1 MDDGGRR
8 DAPDE
13 RWLLD
18 HLPGSVFAIDDTGLI
33 VAGSARAAALV
44 GRPLDEFV
52 GSSMLEYVDPD
63 AVWAYAAAMNAAID
77 STFEDT
83 YGGPVRIAVS
93 GLDGRKIAADLWS
106 SNQLRAGGGALVL
119 LLTEQTVALGI
130 AEAVALAGEGAPYRD
145 VATMAVGALGGFP
158 VIADAAVFDATA
170 DGPVLV
176 AGNVPRS
183 LVDGTAGDEPWRQAI
198 ADGRRVLYPELQHL
212 PPVIAE
218 LAGAAGYRAVWV
230 EPVALGGATPT
241 GALAVFRRLAGD
253 PTSNELANV
262 HHAASVLALATAARQ
277 SAG

>member
-8 DAPDE
+8 SAPDD

-18 HLPGSVFAIDDTGLI
+18 HLPGAVFAIDDTGLI
-33 VAGSARAAALV
+33 VAGSARAAAMV
-44 GRPLDEFV
+44 GRTLDEFV

-63 AVWAYAAAMNAAID
+63 AVWAYAAAMTAAID

-106 SNQLRAGGGALVL
+106 SNQLRADGGALVL

-130 AEAVALAGEGAPYRD
+130 AEAVALAGEGAAYAD
-145 VATMAVGALGGFP
+145 VAATAVAALGGFP
-158 VIADAAVFDATA
+158 VIADAAVFDSASG
-170 DGPVLV
+170 GPVLV
-176 AGNVPRS
+176 AGNVPAS
-183 LVDGTAGDEPWRQAI
+183 LVDGTAGDGPWRRAI
-198 ADGRRVLYPELQHL
+198 ADGRRVLHPTLGDL
-212 PPVIAE
+212 PPAIAE

-230 EPVALGGATPT
+230 EPIALGGGTPT

-262 HHAASVLALATAARQ
+262 HHAASVLALATAARHG
-277 SAG
+277 AE